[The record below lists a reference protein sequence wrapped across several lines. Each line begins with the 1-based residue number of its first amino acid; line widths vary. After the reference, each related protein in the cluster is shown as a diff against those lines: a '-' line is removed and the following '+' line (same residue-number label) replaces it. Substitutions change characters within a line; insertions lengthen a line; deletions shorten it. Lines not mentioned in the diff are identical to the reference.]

1 MTKLIKRAI
10 LLLPL
15 GFLLT
20 TSVLAQSEEIAG
32 PATFVGSYT
41 LWAAVIIGF
50 AASLATL
57 VYAYR
62 LKGGVVG
69 TSLNLFGAGM
79 FLVVLGFLAVV
90 ISWANV
96 DTQKVVHDLA
106 FILGYILML
115 AGALRLRQVT

>member
-1 MTKLIKRAI
+1 MTKLAI
-10 LLLPL
+10 LLLPAGL
-15 GFLLT
+15 LLT
-20 TSVLAQSEEIAG
+20 TPTLAQAEEAAG

-50 AASLATL
+50 VASLATL

-69 TSLNLFGAGM
+69 TALNLFGAGM
-79 FLVVLGFLAVV
+79 FFVVLGFLAVV
-90 ISWANV
+90 VSWASE

-115 AGALRLRQVT
+115 TGALRLRQVA